1 MSYLYSVSD
10 EVSLSG
16 LDIVLIV
23 IGVIFLIIGLVAA
36 ITVGVLLGM
45 KINKCCGIHALLQYM
60 YHHCLCLLIINFSIY
75 THVLSYRDGKM
86 VVLACDWNWNSSF
99 DHCHYLM
106 ASTTGI

>member
-16 LDIVLIV
+16 VDIVLIV

-45 KINKCCGIHALLQYM
+45 KIKKCCGINTLH
-60 YHHCLCLLIINFSIY
+60 IITVSQSL
-75 THVLSYRDGKM
+75 THVFL
-86 VVLACDWNWNSSF
+86 
-99 DHCHYLM
+99 
-106 ASTTGI
+106 

>member
-45 KINKCCGIHALLQYM
+45 KIKKCCGINTIHM
-60 YHHCLCLLIINFSIY
+60 YHHCLII
-75 THVLSYRDGKM
+75 THTCPFL
-86 VVLACDWNWNSSF
+86 
-99 DHCHYLM
+99 
-106 ASTTGI
+106 

>member
-45 KINKCCGIHALLQYM
+45 KIKKCCGRFVYVYM
-60 YHHCLCLLIINFSIY
+60 YHFYSTRIITVS
-75 THVLSYRDGKM
+75 VS
-86 VVLACDWNWNSSF
+86 
-99 DHCHYLM
+99 
-106 ASTTGI
+106 